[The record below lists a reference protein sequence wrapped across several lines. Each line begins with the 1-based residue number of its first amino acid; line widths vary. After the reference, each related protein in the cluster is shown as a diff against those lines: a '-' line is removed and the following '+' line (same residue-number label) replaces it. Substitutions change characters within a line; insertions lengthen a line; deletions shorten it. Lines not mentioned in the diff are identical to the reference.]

1 MLNLEYVGITVEQ
14 EMLVALR
21 GTQENSL
28 SRPDLTL
35 RRTQL
40 NDDARMNCVR
50 NFMNYYRS
58 ESQVQ
63 RASECPTLCPRTI
76 DLHLPHHFDHR

>member
-1 MLNLEYVGITVEQ
+1 MLNLEYVGITVER

-35 RRTQL
+35 LDHEARPRSQL
-40 NDDARMNCVR
+40 TKLDHEANS
-50 NFMNYYRS
+50 RS
-58 ESQVQ
+58 
-63 RASECPTLCPRTI
+63 
-76 DLHLPHHFDHR
+76 